1 VEMEETRKRLEK
13 EKEDKIEEIRRE
25 AEEAA

>member
-1 VEMEETRKRLEK
+1 MEETKRRLEK

>member
-1 VEMEETRKRLEK
+1 MEETKKRLEK

>member
-1 VEMEETRKRLEK
+1 MEMEETKKRLEK